1 MPVVKTELVKIR
13 EYRDDCTVDY
23 GKRVLSISFR
33 ISFLGDFWVR
43 FLVNLVPVNTESTG
57 RLHIVRTLIPNPD
70 YLVFP
75 TTRNGDSERMEER
88 MEERN

>member
-1 MPVVKTELVKIR
+1 VVKTELVKIR

-43 FLVNLVPVNTESTG
+43 FLVNLVPENTESTVYFTSTVPPI
-57 RLHIVRTLIPNPD
+57 LFLPA
-70 YLVFP
+70 LLLFVF
-75 TTRNGDSERMEER
+75 TYISLKTVLFIMNQ
-88 MEERN
+88 